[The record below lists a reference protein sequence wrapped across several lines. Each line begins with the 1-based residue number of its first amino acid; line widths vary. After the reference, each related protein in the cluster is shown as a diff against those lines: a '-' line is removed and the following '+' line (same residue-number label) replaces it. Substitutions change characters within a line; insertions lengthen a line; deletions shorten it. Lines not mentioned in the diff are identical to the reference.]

1 MPAANRNDPFGSFNF
16 MVEIDGV
23 MKRSCSEVFG
33 LDAEIEPV
41 ARETISLSAR
51 FPASKSSAKFR
62 TSAG

>member
-41 ARETISLSAR
+41 ARGR
-51 FPASKSSAKFR
+51 
-62 TSAG
+62 